1 MDMKTILPL
10 LILISQLASARA
22 VTIDW
27 VTVGDA
33 GNAADTTGY
42 GAVADAYRIGKYEVT
57 IQHYTDFLNAVAT
70 TDPYS
75 LYNTR
80 MALS

>member
-42 GAVADAYRIGKYEVT
+42 GAVADAYRIGN
-57 IQHYTDFLNAVAT
+57 I
-70 TDPYS
+70 S
-75 LYNTR
+75 
-80 MALS
+80 